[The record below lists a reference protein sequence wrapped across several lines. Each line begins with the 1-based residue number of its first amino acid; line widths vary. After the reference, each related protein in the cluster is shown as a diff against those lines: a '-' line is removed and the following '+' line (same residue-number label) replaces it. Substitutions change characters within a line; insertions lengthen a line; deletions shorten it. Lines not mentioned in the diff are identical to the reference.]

1 MAFPLT
7 MLLFIEHLIKV
18 AGYGLTVCVLTRH
31 KNAIATQLSD
41 GSTPGRSD
49 A

>member
-1 MAFPLT
+1 

-18 AGYGLTVCVLTRH
+18 AGYGLTICVLTCH

-41 GSTPGRSD
+41 DPHPGEVMHEGTR
-49 A
+49 